1 MGVLGRERN
10 KRMNLVKLAMLFAMI
25 AHVAAVGSYPE
36 EKMVEEFA
44 PELELFTKFPDWV
57 KTEDD
62 MEQYFK
68 LHKTKVLRKD
78 TGNGGVN
85 PSGRN
90 FQVET
95 PNEAPEP
102 ELLEVG
108 KGLTD
113 KQAQSNAQ
121 MLINELD
128 RFSV

>member
-1 MGVLGRERN
+1 MGKQQE
-10 KRMNLVKLAMLFAMI
+10 MNLVKVACALVLIATI

-44 PELELFTKFPDWV
+44 PELELYTKFPEWV
-57 KTEDD
+57 KTEED
-62 MEQYFK
+62 MEQFFK
-68 LHKTKVLRKD
+68 LHKTKVVRKD

-90 FQVET
+90 FQAEASKQ
-95 PNEAPEP
+95 APEP
-102 ELLEVG
+102 EVMLEVG
-108 KGLTD
+108 KGLSD
-113 KQAQSNAQ
+113 KQTQSNAQ

>member
-1 MGVLGRERN
+1 MGEQ
-10 KRMNLVKLAMLFAMI
+10 KQEMNLVKIACALMLI
-25 AHVAAVGSYPE
+25 ATIAAAVGSYPE

-44 PELELFTKFPDWV
+44 PEMELFTKFPDWV
-57 KTEDD
+57 KTEED
-62 MEQYFK
+62 MEQFFK
-68 LHKTKVLRKD
+68 LHKTKVVRKD

-90 FQVET
+90 FQAEASKQ
-95 PNEAPEP
+95 APEP
-102 ELLEVG
+102 EVMLEVG
-108 KGLTD
+108 KGLSD